1 MASKLS
7 SAPHIFRMRTISIR
21 RAIEALAG
29 TILASASLL
38 SWAASPSLPLLSLDS
53 GYRMMYDLDFVN
65 AHQVF
70 LSWQQQHPE
79 DPLGP
84 ASDAAGYLFSELH
97 RLGVLEAQF
106 YTDDKAFDA
115 RKKLSPDPELKKL
128 FDAALV
134 LAEQRAN
141 TRLEKDADNRDAL
154 LALTLS
160 SGLKADYAALVEK
173 RNMASLGLT
182 KEASARAQR
191 LLAADPKCYDAYIA
205 TGIGKYIIGSMAAPI
220 RWVLRLGGFSGD
232 KNAGIEEL
240 KLTAQKGTYLAPF
253 ARILLAIA
261 YVRDKDKPK
270 AREMLASLRDEF
282 PNNPLFAREILRL
295 DSGN

>member
-1 MASKLS
+1 MASTALCLAATPAIALS
-7 SAPHIFRMRTISIR
+7 P
-21 RAIEALAG
+21 LA
-29 TILASASLL
+29 T
-38 SWAASPSLPLLSLDS
+38 
-53 GYRMMYDLDFVN
+53 GYKMMYDLDFDH

-70 LSWQQQHPE
+70 LSWEQQHPE

-84 ASDAAGYLFSELH
+84 VSNGAGYLFSELH

-115 RKKLSPDPELKKL
+115 RKKMTPDPELKKQ
-128 FDAALV
+128 FEAALN

-141 TRLEKDADNRDAL
+141 ATLAKSPKDSDAL
-154 LALTLS
+154 FALTLV
-160 SGLKADYAALVEK
+160 SGLKADYAALIEK
-173 RNMASLGLT
+173 RNMASLSLT
-182 KEASARAQR
+182 KEASARAPT
-191 LLAADPKCYDAYIA
+191 LLAADPNRYDAYIA

-220 RWVLRLGGFSGD
+220 RWMLRVGGFQGD
-232 KNAGIEEL
+232 KSAGIEEL
-240 KLTAQKGTYLAPF
+240 KLTAQKGTYLGPF

-270 AREMLASLRDEF
+270 ARAVLTSLRDEF
-282 PNNPLFAREILRL
+282 PNNTLFSKEIARL

>member
-1 MASKLS
+1 VLGFLS
-7 SAPHIFRMRTISIR
+7 CMSSFC
-21 RAIEALAG
+21 
-29 TILASASLL
+29 
-38 SWAASPSLPLLSLDS
+38 AAATPSLPPSSLAS
-53 GYRMMYDLDFVN
+53 GYRMMYDLDFEH

-84 ASDAAGYLFSELH
+84 VSNAAGYLFSELH

-115 RKKLSPDPELKKL
+115 RKKMTPDSELKSKFEASL
-128 FDAALV
+128 N

-141 TRLEKDADNRDAL
+141 ATLAKNPKDSDAL
-154 LALTLS
+154 FTLTLV
-160 SGLKADYAALVEK
+160 SGLKADYAALIEK
-173 RNMASLGLT
+173 RNMASLSLT
-182 KEASARAQR
+182 KEASARAQT
-191 LLAADPKCYDAYIA
+191 LLAVDPNRYDAYIA

-220 RWVLRLGGFSGD
+220 RWMLRIGGFQGD

-261 YVRDKDKPK
+261 YVREKDKPK
-270 AREMLASLRDEF
+270 AREVLSSLRDEF
-282 PNNPLFAREILRL
+282 PNNPLFAREISRL
-295 DSGN
+295 DTGN

>member
-1 MASKLS
+1 MKARSTNRVVRIAVLGLLFACTS
-7 SAPHIFRMRTISIR
+7 VFCLAATP
-21 RAIEALAG
+21 AL
-29 TILASASLL
+29 
-38 SWAASPSLPLLSLDS
+38 SPSSLSS
-53 GYRMMYDLDFVN
+53 GYRMMYDLDFDR

-70 LSWQQQHPE
+70 QSWQQQHPE

-97 RLGVLEAQF
+97 RLGILESQF

-115 RKKLSPDPELKKL
+115 RKKMTADPELKKQ
-128 FDAALV
+128 FEAALN

-141 TRLEKDADNRDAL
+141 ATLARNSKDSDAL
-154 LALTLS
+154 FALTLS
-160 SGLKADYAALVEK
+160 SGLKADYAALIEK
-173 RNMASLGLT
+173 RNMASLSLT
-182 KEASARAQR
+182 KEASTRAQT
-191 LLAADPKCYDAYIA
+191 LLAADPNRYDAYIA
-205 TGIGKYIIGSMAAPI
+205 TGIGKYIIGSMAAPV
-220 RWVLRLGGFSGD
+220 RWLLRVGGFAGD

-240 KLTAQKGTYLAPF
+240 KLTAQKGTYLGPF

-270 AREMLASLRDEF
+270 AREILSSLRDEF
-282 PNNPLFAREILRL
+282 PNNPLFAREISRI

>member
-1 MASKLS
+1 MLGL
-7 SAPHIFRMRTISIR
+7 F
-21 RAIEALAG
+21 LA
-29 TILASASLL
+29 TTVFCLAAT
-38 SWAASPSLPLLSLDS
+38 PSLPPSSLAS
-53 GYRMMYDLDFVN
+53 GYRMMYDLDFDR

-84 ASDAAGYLFSELH
+84 VSDGAGYLFSELH

-115 RKKLSPDPELKKL
+115 RKKMTPDPELKKE
-128 FDAALV
+128 FEAALT

-141 TRLEKDADNRDAL
+141 ATLAKNPKDSDAL
-154 LALTLS
+154 FALTLV
-160 SGLKADYAALVEK
+160 SGLKADYAALIEK
-173 RNMASLGLT
+173 RNMASLSLT
-182 KEASARAQR
+182 KEASARAQT
-191 LLAADPKCYDAYIA
+191 LLAADPNRYDAYIA
-205 TGIGKYIIGSMAAPI
+205 TGIGKYIIGSMAAPV
-220 RWVLRLGGFSGD
+220 RWLLRVGGFNGD

-240 KLTAQKGTYLAPF
+240 KLTAQKGTYLGPF

-261 YVRDKDKPK
+261 YVRDKNKPK
-270 AREMLASLRDEF
+270 AREVLTSLRDEF
-282 PNNPLFAREILRL
+282 PNNPLFSKEIARL

>member
-1 MASKLS
+1 MLGFLLCLS
-7 SAPHIFRMRTISIR
+7 CFCP
-21 RAIEALAG
+21 
-29 TILASASLL
+29 
-38 SWAASPSLPLLSLDS
+38 AATPSLPPSSLAS
-53 GYRMMYDLDFVN
+53 GYRMMYDLDFEH

-84 ASDAAGYLFSELH
+84 VSNAAGYLFSELH

-115 RKKLSPDPELKKL
+115 RKKMTPDSEVKNKFEASLN
-128 FDAALV
+128 

-141 TRLEKDADNRDAL
+141 ATLAKNPKDSDAL
-154 LALTLS
+154 FTLTLV
-160 SGLKADYAALVEK
+160 SGLKADYAALIEK
-173 RNMASLGLT
+173 RNMASLSLT
-182 KEASARAQR
+182 KEASARAQT
-191 LLAADPKCYDAYIA
+191 LLAVDPNRYDAYIA

-220 RWVLRLGGFSGD
+220 RWMLRIGGFQGD

-261 YVRDKDKPK
+261 YVREKDKPK
-270 AREMLASLRDEF
+270 AREVLSALRDEF
-282 PNNPLFAREILRL
+282 PNNPLFAREISRL
-295 DSGN
+295 DTGN

>member
-1 MASKLS
+1 MASTAFCLAATPAIALS
-7 SAPHIFRMRTISIR
+7 P
-21 RAIEALAG
+21 LA
-29 TILASASLL
+29 T
-38 SWAASPSLPLLSLDS
+38 
-53 GYRMMYDLDFVN
+53 GYKMMYDLDFDH

-70 LSWQQQHPE
+70 LSWEQLHPE

-84 ASDAAGYLFSELH
+84 VSNGAGYLFSELH

-115 RKKLSPDPELKKL
+115 RKKMTPDPELKKQ
-128 FDAALV
+128 FEAALN

-141 TRLEKDADNRDAL
+141 ATLAKSPKDSDAL
-154 LALTLS
+154 FALTLV
-160 SGLKADYAALVEK
+160 SGLKADYAALIEK
-173 RNMASLGLT
+173 RNMASLSLT
-182 KEASARAQR
+182 KEASARAQT
-191 LLAADPKCYDAYIA
+191 LLAADPNRYDAYIA

-220 RWVLRLGGFSGD
+220 RWMLRVGGFQGD
-232 KNAGIEEL
+232 KSAGIEEL
-240 KLTAQKGTYLAPF
+240 KLTAQKGTYLGPF

-270 AREMLASLRDEF
+270 ARAVLTSLRDEF
-282 PNNPLFAREILRL
+282 PNNTLFSKEIARL

>member
-1 MASKLS
+1 
-7 SAPHIFRMRTISIR
+7 
-21 RAIEALAG
+21 
-29 TILASASLL
+29 
-38 SWAASPSLPLLSLDS
+38 
-53 GYRMMYDLDFVN
+53 MMYDLDFEH

-70 LSWQQQHPE
+70 LAWQQQHPE

-84 ASDAAGYLFSELH
+84 VSNAAGYLFSELH

-115 RKKLSPDPELKKL
+115 RKKMTPDSEVKSKFEASLN
-128 FDAALV
+128 

-141 TRLEKDADNRDAL
+141 ATLAKNPKDSDAL
-154 LALTLS
+154 FTLTLV
-160 SGLKADYAALVEK
+160 SGLKADYAALIEK
-173 RNMASLGLT
+173 RNMASLSLT
-182 KEASARAQR
+182 KEASARAQT
-191 LLAADPKCYDAYIA
+191 LLAVDPNRYDAYIA

-220 RWVLRLGGFSGD
+220 RWMLRIGGFQGD

-261 YVRDKDKPK
+261 YVREKDKPK
-270 AREMLASLRDEF
+270 AREVLSSLRDEF
-282 PNNPLFAREILRL
+282 PNNPLFAREISRL
-295 DSGN
+295 DTGN

>member
-1 MASKLS
+1 MK
-7 SAPHIFRMRTISIR
+7 TISIPQAVR
-21 RAIEALAG
+21 ILVFG
-29 TILASASLL
+29 LLASGYCLAV
-38 SWAASPSLPLLSLDS
+38 APSLPPPSLST
-53 GYRMMYDLDFVN
+53 GYRMMYDLDFDH
-65 AHQVF
+65 AHQLF
-70 LSWQQQHPE
+70 QSWQQQHPE

-115 RKKLSPDPELKKL
+115 RKKMSADPELKKQ
-128 FDAALV
+128 FEAALA

-141 TRLEKDADNRDAL
+141 ATLAKNPKDSDAL
-154 LALTLS
+154 FALTLS
-160 SGLKADYAALVEK
+160 SGLKADYAALIEK
-173 RNMASLGLT
+173 RNMASLSLT
-182 KEASARAQR
+182 KEASARAQT
-191 LLAADPKCYDAYIA
+191 LLAADPNRYDAYIA
-205 TGIGKYIIGSMAAPI
+205 TGIGKYIIGSMAAPV
-220 RWVLRLGGFSGD
+220 RWLLRVGGFNGD

-240 KLTAQKGTYLAPF
+240 KLTAQKGVYLAPF

-270 AREMLASLRDEF
+270 AREILSSLRNEF
-282 PNNPLFAREILRL
+282 PNNPLFAREISRL